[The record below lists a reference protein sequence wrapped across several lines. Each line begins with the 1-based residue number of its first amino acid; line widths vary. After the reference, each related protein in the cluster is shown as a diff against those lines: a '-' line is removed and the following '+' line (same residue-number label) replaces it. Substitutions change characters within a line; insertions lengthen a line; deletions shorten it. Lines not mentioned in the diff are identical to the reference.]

1 MGAAYTVGSWSTF
14 FSALVSASAAL
25 TGLLFVAVSIN
36 LSRIIEQRYLPS
48 RAAKAL
54 ATLMSV
60 LLTSILCLVPGQGIV
75 VLGWELAVLGVA
87 VWIAISWWQRESSV
101 GNPYVTRGHTIFH
114 WILAEASALP
124 FLIGGVS
131 LAAQRGG
138 GFYWLVIG
146 AVLSLIAAMLDA
158 WVLLIE
164 IQR

>member
-1 MGAAYTVGSWSTF
+1 MGAAYNSGAWSTF
-14 FSALVSASAAL
+14 FSALVSASASL

-36 LSRIIEQRYLPS
+36 LSRIVEQRYLPS

-60 LLTSILCLVPGQGIV
+60 LLSSILCLVPGQRITA
-75 VLGWELAVLGVA
+75 LGWELVVLGA
-87 VWIAISWWQRESSV
+87 AAWIAITWWQRESSV
-101 GNPYVTRGHTIFH
+101 GNPYITRRHTIFH

-124 FLIGGVS
+124 LLIGGIS
-131 LAAQRGG
+131 FAAQKGG
-138 GFYWLVIG
+138 GFCWLVIG
-146 AVLSLIAAMLDA
+146 AMLSFIAAMLDA